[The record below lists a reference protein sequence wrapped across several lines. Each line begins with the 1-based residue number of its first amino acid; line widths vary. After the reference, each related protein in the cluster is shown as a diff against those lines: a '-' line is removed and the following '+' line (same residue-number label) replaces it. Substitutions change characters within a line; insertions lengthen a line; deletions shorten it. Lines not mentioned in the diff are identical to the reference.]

1 VFLAARNV
9 VVNRLV
15 DAVQPSRLDISGA
28 SGSTVMSYCLCD
40 KLNKYC
46 FRTLDQSDS
55 SSRSFMVSMASIH
68 SVVCVDVRC
77 SLYIVYAI
85 TLKLFKLHSLKTHES
100 RSGRE
105 TMACGQA
112 ES

>member
-1 VFLAARNV
+1 
-9 VVNRLV
+9 
-15 DAVQPSRLDISGA
+15 
-28 SGSTVMSYCLCD
+28 
-40 KLNKYC
+40 
-46 FRTLDQSDS
+46 
-55 SSRSFMVSMASIH
+55 MVSMASIH